1 VLLSYC
7 ASKQTSAAWMFYLLS
22 VFMSVFLLV
31 ESTDYFFP
39 GRVRIAHVPNVLHL
53 LNAKM
58 RMQAAFEKR
67 KQDGTASVPTSKG
80 AFSESEGTESYTV
93 IQTVPKGGH
102 RVAHRPSTVGCTLK

>member
-1 VLLSYC
+1 
-7 ASKQTSAAWMFYLLS
+7 M
-22 VFMSVFLLV
+22 
-31 ESTDYFFP
+31 FFP

-80 AFSESEGTESYTV
+80 AFSEAQSTESHTV
-93 IQTVPKGGH
+93 VQTVPKGGH
-102 RVAHRPSTVGCTLK
+102 RVAHRPSVVGSNLK